1 METGWSAGSVDWPV
15 QRPMSTKKRVFEVLF
30 FLAVM
35 ALTFT
40 AVFKGQDMGKMLD
53 AVLKMDPLYL
63 TAAFLLGVLFICLE
77 GFMIWDLLSALDGKS
92 SLLQCVS
99 YSFVGFFYSGI
110 TPSATGGQ
118 PMQLYYMTKD
128 GNRATDSTVVLM
140 TVALCYKLVLV
151 CIGLGILAGW
161 GGPLRLYLKGYFGFY
176 LLGLFL
182 NTVLVI
188 LILLVMLFPGII
200 LRTSGWGEALLV
212 RLGLFKTSG
221 QRMEKVQHFVD
232 QYRQAVQ
239 FLKEHKGKLAE
250 IVGLTFLQRSTL
262 FVLTWMV
269 YLGFGLTGT
278 KGMTVMLL
286 QAAVYIAVDML
297 PVPGA
302 QGITELMYKTV
313 FAAVF
318 TKGFLIP
325 SMLVSRSVNFYFL
338 LLVSLGFAAAAS
350 VLSKKVPYRQKINK
364 GDFS

>member
-1 METGWSAGSVDWPV
+1 MKPE
-15 QRPMSTKKRVFEVLF
+15 KRVFEVLF
-30 FLAVM
+30 FLLV
-35 ALTFT
+35 LVFT
-40 AVFKGQDMGKMLD
+40 VVTVFKGQDMGKMTE
-53 AVLKMDPLYL
+53 AVLQMNPLYL
-63 TAAFLLGVLFICLE
+63 AAAFFLGVLFVCLE
-77 GFMIWDLLSALDGKS
+77 GFMIWDLLKALQGKS
-92 SLLQCVS
+92 SLLQCIK

-151 CIGLGILAGW
+151 WIGLGILAGW

-176 LLGLFL
+176 LLGLVL
-182 NTVLVI
+182 NTVLVA
-188 LILLVMLFPGII
+188 LILLVMLFPEIM
-200 LRTSGWGEALLV
+200 LRAAGWGEKRLV
-212 RLGLFKTSG
+212 RMGLLKESG
-221 QRMEKVQHFVD
+221 QRMEKAEHFVD
-232 QYRQAVQ
+232 QYRQAVH
-239 FLKEHKGKLAE
+239 FLKKHKGKLAE

-269 YLGFGLTGT
+269 YLGFGLSGT
-278 KGMTVMLL
+278 DGLTVILL
-286 QAAVYIAVDML
+286 QASVYIAVDML

-318 TKGFLIP
+318 TGGFLLP

-338 LLVSLGFAAAAS
+338 LLISLGFAAAAS
-350 VLSKKVPYRQKINK
+350 VLSKKN
-364 GDFS
+364 S